1 MPLDFTKTQNKL
13 LAILFAA
20 GDPVNVAQ
28 LSKAA
33 ELSAKET
40 KKELNFI
47 KDAFQE
53 NEFGIR
59 LIQVED
65 SFQLCSASEFA
76 DTITA
81 ALGTRKPAKLSQS
94 QLEVLTIIAYYQP
107 ITKVRVDELRDVD
120 SAYAINSLLTKHLI
134 REAGRL
140 ETIGRPFMYET
151 TEEFLRIFGLE
162 SLNELPPLDGSAP
175 QDNANPNDVAA
186 PPVTDVPASDAAI
199 ATPQGGEELFAP
211 TLEI

>member
-1 MPLDFTKTQNKL
+1 MPLDFTKTQNML
-13 LAILFAA
+13 LSILFAA

-65 SFQLCSASEFA
+65 AFQLCSASEFA

-81 ALGTRKPAKLSQS
+81 TLGTRKPAKLSQS

-107 ITKVRVDELRDVD
+107 ITKVKVDELRDVD

-151 TEEFLRIFGLE
+151 TDEFLRIFGME
-162 SLNELPPLDGSAP
+162 SLSELPPLDSSVAQDNTPAEGSNTSSDDTLSTEQQSNSALSAP
-175 QDNANPNDVAA
+175 
-186 PPVTDVPASDAAI
+186 I
-199 ATPQGGEELFAP
+199 L
-211 TLEI
+211 

>member
-1 MPLDFTKTQNKL
+1 MPLDFTKTQNML

-20 GDPVNVAQ
+20 GDPVNIAQ

-33 ELSAKET
+33 ELSVKET
-40 KKELNFI
+40 TRELNLI
-47 KDAFQE
+47 KDAFQD

-65 SFQLCSASEFA
+65 SFQLCSAPEFA

-81 ALGTRKPAKLSQS
+81 TLGTRKPAKLSQS

-120 SAYAINSLLTKHLI
+120 SAYALNSLLTKHLI
-134 REAGRL
+134 KEAGRL

-151 TEEFLRIFGLE
+151 TDEFLRIFGLE
-162 SLNELPPLDGSAP
+162 SLSELPPLDGSTA

-186 PPVTDVPASDAAI
+186 PPVTDASASDVATD
-199 ATPQGGEELFAP
+199 TPQNNGELFAP
-211 TLEI
+211 ILEA

>member
-20 GDPVNVAQ
+20 GDPVNVVQ

-33 ELSAKET
+33 ELSVKET
-40 KKELNFI
+40 TRELNLI
-47 KDAFQE
+47 KDTFQD

-65 SFQLCSASEFA
+65 SFQLCSSPEFA

-81 ALGTRKPAKLSQS
+81 TLGTRKPAKLSQS

-151 TEEFLRIFGLE
+151 TDEFLRIFGME
-162 SLNELPPLDGSAP
+162 SLSELPPLDGPSA

-186 PPVTDVPASDAAI
+186 TPVTDAPASDAAI

>member
-40 KKELNFI
+40 KKELNLI
-47 KDAFQE
+47 KDAFQN

-81 ALGTRKPAKLSQS
+81 TLGTRKPAKLSQS
-94 QLEVLTIIAYYQP
+94 QLEVLTIVAYYQP
-107 ITKVRVDELRDVD
+107 ITKVKIDELRDVD
-120 SAYAINSLLTKHLI
+120 SAYALNSLLTKHLI
-134 REAGRL
+134 KEAGRL

-151 TEEFLRIFGLE
+151 TDEFLRIFGME
-162 SLNELPPLDGSAP
+162 SLSELPPLDSSAAQDNTPAESSNTSSDDTLSTEQQSNSALSAP
-175 QDNANPNDVAA
+175 
-186 PPVTDVPASDAAI
+186 I
-199 ATPQGGEELFAP
+199 L
-211 TLEI
+211 

>member
-1 MPLDFTKTQNKL
+1 MPLDFTKTQNML
-13 LAILFAA
+13 LSILFAA

-65 SFQLCSASEFA
+65 AFQLCSASEFA

-81 ALGTRKPAKLSQS
+81 TLGTRKPAKLSQS

-107 ITKVRVDELRDVD
+107 ITKVKVDELRDVD

-151 TEEFLRIFGLE
+151 TDEFLRIFGME
-162 SLNELPPLDGSAP
+162 SLSELPPLDSSVAQDNTPAESSNTSSDDTLSTEQQSNSALSAP
-175 QDNANPNDVAA
+175 
-186 PPVTDVPASDAAI
+186 I
-199 ATPQGGEELFAP
+199 L
-211 TLEI
+211 

>member
-20 GDPVNVAQ
+20 GDPVDVAQ

-81 ALGTRKPAKLSQS
+81 TLGTRKPAKLSQS

-107 ITKVRVDELRDVD
+107 ITKVKVDELRDVD

-151 TEEFLRIFGLE
+151 TDEFLRIFGME
-162 SLNELPPLDGSAP
+162 SLSELPPLDSSVAQDNTPAESSNTSSDDTLSTEQQSNSALSAP
-175 QDNANPNDVAA
+175 
-186 PPVTDVPASDAAI
+186 I
-199 ATPQGGEELFAP
+199 L
-211 TLEI
+211 

>member
-65 SFQLCSASEFA
+65 AFQLCSASEFA

-81 ALGTRKPAKLSQS
+81 TLGTRKPAKLSQS

-186 PPVTDVPASDAAI
+186 PPATDVPASDAAI

>member
-1 MPLDFTKTQNKL
+1 MPLDFTKTQNML

-20 GDPVNVAQ
+20 GDPVNIAQ

-33 ELSAKET
+33 ELSVKET
-40 KKELNFI
+40 TRELNLI
-47 KDAFQE
+47 KDAFQD

-65 SFQLCSASEFA
+65 SFQLCSSPEFA

-81 ALGTRKPAKLSQS
+81 TLGKRKPAKLSQS

-175 QDNANPNDVAA
+175 QDNASPNGSAA
-186 PPVTDVPASDAAI
+186 VPTDDAAI
-199 ATPQGGEELFAP
+199 AIPKGNEELFAP

>member
-47 KDAFQE
+47 KDAFQK

-81 ALGTRKPAKLSQS
+81 TLGTRKPAKLSQS
-94 QLEVLTIIAYYQP
+94 QLEVLTIVAYYQP
-107 ITKVRVDELRDVD
+107 ITKVKIDELRDVD
-120 SAYAINSLLTKHLI
+120 SAYALNSLLTKHLI
-134 REAGRL
+134 KEAGRL

-151 TEEFLRIFGLE
+151 TDEFLRIFGME
-162 SLNELPPLDGSAP
+162 SLSELPPLDSSTAQDNTPAESSNTSSDDTLSTEQQSNSALSAP
-175 QDNANPNDVAA
+175 
-186 PPVTDVPASDAAI
+186 I
-199 ATPQGGEELFAP
+199 L
-211 TLEI
+211 

>member
-40 KKELNFI
+40 IRELNLI

-65 SFQLCSASEFA
+65 SFQLCSSSEFA

-81 ALGTRKPAKLSQS
+81 TLGTRKPAKLSQS

-120 SAYAINSLLTKHLI
+120 SAYALNSLLTKHLI
-134 REAGRL
+134 KEAGRL

-151 TEEFLRIFGLE
+151 TDEFLRIFGME
-162 SLNELPPLDGSAP
+162 SLSELPPLDGSAT
-175 QDNANPNDVAA
+175 QDNVIPNDTATSPIAATTNDIGTAA
-186 PPVTDVPASDAAI
+186 PQRD
-199 ATPQGGEELFAP
+199 EELFAP
-211 TLEI
+211 ALEM